1 MKTLVIH
8 PDDRTTD
15 FLKPIYSG
23 LPSTTV
29 LTSGGYMSEEMNA
42 LIDTHDRVIM
52 LGHGWGAGLLS
63 RQFITQS
70 EYIIDA
76 DNAVALS
83 KKDNSIFVWC
93 FADRFVKQ
101 HNLKGLSTG
110 MFISEIDEA
119 DFNGVE
125 ASWDDIHASNDLFS
139 RLLGEALLKSDC
151 VSEAFEYVKASYV
164 ATGHDNLVQRY
175 NAHRWYCFQ

>member
-15 FLKPIYSG
+15 FLKPIYKG
-23 LPSTTV
+23 LPNSTV
-29 LTSGGYMSEEMNA
+29 LTSGGYMPEEMNA
-42 LIDTHDRVIM
+42 LIEGHERVIM
-52 LGHGWGAGLLS
+52 LGHGWGGGLLS
-63 RQFITQS
+63 RQFITHS

-76 DNAVALS
+76 ANTNALS

-93 FADRFVKQ
+93 HADRFVKQ
-101 HNLKGLSTG
+101 HDLKGLSTG

-119 DFNGVE
+119 DMNGVE
-125 ASWDDIHASNDLFS
+125 TTWADIHASNDLFS
-139 RLLGEALLKSDC
+139 RLLGEALLKSEC
-151 VSEAFEYVKASYV
+151 LLEAFEFVKTSYV
-164 ATGHDNLVQRY
+164 ASGHDNHVQRY